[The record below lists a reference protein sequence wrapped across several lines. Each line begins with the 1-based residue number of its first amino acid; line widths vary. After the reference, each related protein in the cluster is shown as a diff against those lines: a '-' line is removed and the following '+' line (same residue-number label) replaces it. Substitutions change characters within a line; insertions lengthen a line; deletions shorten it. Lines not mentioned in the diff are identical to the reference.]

1 MIWNKKEIGRELIRE
16 LTGRYGCDALTASI
30 LARRDVIEGPDILF
44 YLEDDLRYL
53 HNPFLFRDMEDAVD
67 RVLDARDEGEKV
79 LIFGDRDVD
88 GITSVTLLHQALT
101 DLGMDV
107 AWRVPEGDDPYG
119 LSLEAVEAHA
129 ANYGTLIITVDCGIS
144 CTAEIARAAELG
156 IDVIVLDHHN
166 APETLPEAVAIIN
179 PKMADSGYPF
189 RDLAGCAVAWKFIQ
203 ALRFASLEL
212 YKQQITLLNVR
223 PANEAYIVE
232 AVKTVNMN
240 VVDRVSETIVPGMVS
255 ISQTRLLP
263 FLQGQQIFVWDGE
276 MQKKQLEKI
285 FGKGVEF
292 NFLDVAPEVAREI
305 PQVRGMSL
313 IKLKDLSRIA
323 RYGDGPISEL
333 DGFLNIFVTFAQRKN
348 AVFGKRETAE
358 LQLVALGTLADLM
371 PLRNENRILVRRGL
385 AAINE
390 SPCPGLAELL
400 ARQNLAGK
408 KIGTG
413 DIAWQI
419 SPAIN
424 ATGRMGKPSLAVR
437 LLTSTDQGERNRLS
451 EEVVRTNADR
461 KQLGSDSWTIVEPL
475 ARESLERHHSR
486 LVLAASREIHRGVT
500 GIMANRLSSCFKVPA
515 VVMCFMEDGTAV
527 GSMRSSRGFALE
539 NLLAPCAD
547 LFIDHG
553 GHAFA
558 AGFSL
563 LPENIGEFLSRIE
576 RLSESIVFPEIAPD
590 EEISID
596 AELPRE
602 YLTPAL
608 LDLTDRFEPYGEGNE
623 QLRFMARDMRVMTA
637 DIMGKTEKQHLKL
650 TFDCGK
656 FKWPAIFWQAAE
668 RLNRDFAVGDVVD
681 AVFQVGRNTFNGA
694 ETPQMILED
703 IQRASARTENGAR
716 ANDAARMQLAA
727 AGERRSE
734 RA

>member
-1 MIWNKKEIGRELIRE
+1 MIWNKKEVGRELVRE

-30 LARRDVIEGPDILF
+30 LARREVIEGKDILF

-53 HNPFLFRDMEDAVD
+53 HNPFLFSSMEDAVD
-67 RVLDARDEGEKV
+67 RVLDAKDESEKV

-88 GITSVTLLHQALT
+88 GITSTTLLYQALT
-101 DLGMDV
+101 DLGLDV
-107 AWRVPEGDDPYG
+107 SWRVPQGDDPYG
-119 LSLEAVEAHA
+119 LTTAAVDEHA

-144 CTAEIARAAELG
+144 CAAEIAHAAELG

-166 APETLPEAVAIIN
+166 APEEVPAAVAIVN
-179 PKMADSGYPF
+179 PKMAGSGYPF

-223 PANEAYIVE
+223 PANEAYVIE
-232 AVKTVNMN
+232 AIKTVNMIE
-240 VVDRVSETIVPGMVS
+240 VDRLTETIVPGMVK

-263 FLQGQQIFVWDGE
+263 FLQGQQIFVWDRE
-276 MQKKQLEKI
+276 MQIKQLEKI

-292 NFLDVAPEVAREI
+292 NFLDIAPEVAHEI

-313 IKLKDLSRIA
+313 FKLKDLSRIA
-323 RYGDGPISEL
+323 RYGDAPVSEL
-333 DGFLNIFVTFAQRKN
+333 DGFFNIFVTFAQRRN

-371 PLRNENRILVRRGL
+371 PLKNENRILVRHGL
-385 AAINE
+385 TAINA

-400 ARQNLAGK
+400 ARQGLAGK
-408 KIGTG
+408 KVGTS
-413 DIAWQI
+413 DLAWQI

-424 ATGRMGKPSLAVR
+424 ATGRMGNPALAVQ
-437 LLTSTDQGERNRLS
+437 LLTSQDQGERNRLS
-451 EEVVRTNADR
+451 EEVIRMNADR
-461 KQLGSDSWTIVEPL
+461 KQLGSDSWAVVEPL
-475 ARESLERHHSR
+475 ARESLERHNGR
-486 LVLAASREIHRGVT
+486 LVLAASKDIHRGVT

-515 VVMCFMEDGTAV
+515 VVVCYMPDGTAV

-563 LPENIGEFLSRIE
+563 KHENIEEFLARIA
-576 RLSESIVFPEIAPD
+576 RLSADIEFPDVAPD
-590 EEISID
+590 EEIAVD

-602 YLTPAL
+602 YLTPTILELA
-608 LDLTDRFEPYGEGNE
+608 DRFEPYGEGNE
-623 QLRFMARDMRVMTA
+623 QLRFMARGLRVMTA

-668 RLNRDFAVGDVVD
+668 RLNRDFRVGDVVD
-681 AVFQVGRNTFNGA
+681 AVFQVNRNTFNGA
-694 ETPQMILED
+694 ETPQMILD
-703 IQRASARTENGAR
+703 DVQLSSARASAEKAMPAGGAPSR
-716 ANDAARMQLAA
+716 GAAVPSVEA
-727 AGERRSE
+727 
-734 RA
+734 